1 MKPTPNGFTLIE
13 MMIVVAIIGV
23 LSAMSVW
30 AMNSFTA
37 NMKVSA
43 DANTLASFIR
53 SARLKTYA
61 QGCPH
66 VVQLVIPAAG
76 TTTRARMTLYRKAS
90 CTLADVNQLLR
101 VNNSPPIAGTP
112 NDIVSSSEDVQAGA
126 LLSVVNGGGV
136 GLAGSEIY
144 VGMFG
149 PDGNALFGN
158 GPVGATMLTAAG
170 PGTLTLSNPSQK
182 SSTFSVEVTPNGS
195 VKVR

>member
-1 MKPTPNGFTLIE
+1 MKPSPNGFTLIE

-66 VVQLVIPAAG
+66 VVQLTIPAAG
-76 TTTRARMTLYRKAS
+76 TTTRARMTLYRKGS
-90 CTLADVNQLLR
+90 CTLTAANQLLR

-112 NDIVSSSEDVQAGA
+112 NDIVSSSEEVQTGA
-126 LLSVVNGGGV
+126 LLSVTNGAGTN
-136 GLAGSEIY
+136 LAGSEIY

-149 PDGNALFGN
+149 ADGNALFGN
-158 GPVGATMLTAAG
+158 APIAGTTVTAAG
-170 PGTLTLSNPSQK
+170 PGQLTLSNPSQK
-182 SSTFSVEVTPNGS
+182 STAFSVEVRNNGS
-195 VKVR
+195 VQVR